1 MIPLGFRLIYC
12 TRSPESFA
20 AAREERLKVSGNPSQ
35 YDRLEVFVEE
45 QELMNELIAA
55 SSLPTLKVDLS
66 DNDVPRAVETI
77 ADWLEATG
85 GLYMAS

>member
-1 MIPLGFRLIYC
+1 MC
-12 TRSPESFA
+12 VH
-20 AAREERLKVSGNPSQ
+20 EERLKVSGNPSQ
-35 YDRLEVFVEE
+35 YDHLEVFGSE
-45 QELMNELIAA
+45 QELMNELIVA

-85 GLYMAS
+85 GLYMA

>member
-1 MIPLGFRLIYC
+1 
-12 TRSPESFA
+12 
-20 AAREERLKVSGNPSQ
+20 
-35 YDRLEVFVEE
+35 
-45 QELMNELIAA
+45 
-55 SSLPTLKVDLS
+55 VDLA